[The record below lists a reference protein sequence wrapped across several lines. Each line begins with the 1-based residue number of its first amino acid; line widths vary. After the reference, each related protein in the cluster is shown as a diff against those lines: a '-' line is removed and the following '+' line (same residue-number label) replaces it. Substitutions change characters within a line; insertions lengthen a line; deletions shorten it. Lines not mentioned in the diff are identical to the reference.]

1 MNATIRYTV
10 FLVLTL
16 LLSACSGAILTTKD
30 PAQRVL
36 VYGYLDMS
44 KSGIAAKRLVVHSN
58 QEIPTAVGGR
68 FDLYRFPQDGFYSV
82 KDLIPGYTY
91 TIGSIRSADT
101 SYTFGDNLPKEF
113 KFQPGPADMIYVG
126 AYRYMPHK
134 RTVGDVLTN
143 SGSFSLERD
152 TKMTEAEVLRRIR
165 KTVGDAHWERRIDA
179 RLRQLARR

>member
-1 MNATIRYTV
+1 MHTVIRVTF
-10 FLVLTL
+10 FLVFPL

-44 KSGIAAKRLVVHSN
+44 RAGNATKRLVVHSN
-58 QEIPTAVGGR
+58 QELPTAVGGR
-68 FDLYRFPQDGFYSV
+68 FDLYRFPEDGFYSV
-82 KDLIPGYTY
+82 NDLLPGYTY
-91 TIGSIRSADT
+91 TIGSIRSLDT

-126 AYRYMPHK
+126 SYRYIPHK
-134 RTVGDVLTN
+134 RTAGDVLTN

-152 TKMTEAEVLRRIR
+152 PKMTEAEVLRRIR